1 MNEGI
6 LFSFF
11 IVPANQTAAQVV
23 QTVQVVNQTAALV
36 VGAVQV
42 VNQTAAL
49 VVQTVQVVNVVHI
62 LKAVQYFERTG
73 FREGKSADEAAD
85 LPRTEYIESMNEW
98 SEWTEKRLRC
108 LEKHRS
114 L

>member
-1 MNEGI
+1 MNEGKI
-6 LFSFF
+6 LSFF

-62 LKAVQYFERTG
+62 LNAVRFLENR
-73 FREGKSADEAAD
+73 FLAGKNADQAA
-85 LPRTEYIESMNEW
+85 ECIESMNEW
-98 SEWTEKRLRC
+98 SE
-108 LEKHRS
+108 
-114 L
+114 